1 MAGALMKADAS
12 EVRATMFAELVGELE
27 RRGGGTPLDI
37 ATRIGAGWN
46 EDRVLALLG
55 ELFAGGVVGFNH
67 EVGFW
72 WVA

>member
-1 MAGALMKADAS
+1 MRADAS
-12 EVRATMFAELVGELE
+12 EVRARMFAELVGELE
-27 RRGGGTPLDI
+27 RRGGGTPRDI
-37 ATRIGAGWN
+37 ATRLGAGWR
-46 EDRVLALLG
+46 EDQVLALLG

>member
-1 MAGALMKADAS
+1 MRAGNR

-27 RRGGGTPLDI
+27 RRGGGTPQDI
-37 ATRIGAGWN
+37 TTRLGAGWT
-46 EDRVLALLG
+46 EDQVLALLG
-55 ELFAGGVVGFNH
+55 ELFAGGVVGFIE

>member
-1 MAGALMKADAS
+1 VSLGDV

-27 RRGGGTPLDI
+27 RRGGGRPQDI
-37 ATRIGAGWN
+37 AMRLGSDWN
-46 EDRVLALLG
+46 EGRVLAVLG
-55 ELFAGGVVGFNH
+55 ELFVDGVVGFNR

>member
-1 MAGALMKADAS
+1 MRAGAS

-27 RRGGGTPLDI
+27 RRGGGTPRDI
-37 ATRIGAGWN
+37 ATRLGAGWS
-46 EDRVLALLG
+46 EEQVLAVLG
-55 ELFAGGVVGFNH
+55 ELFAGGVVGFNA

>member
-1 MAGALMKADAS
+1 VSLGDVD
-12 EVRATMFAELVGELE
+12 VRATTFAELVGELE
-27 RRGGGTPLDI
+27 RRGGGTPQDI
-37 ATRIGAGWN
+37 ATRLGPGWS
-46 EDRVLALLG
+46 EDRVLG

>member
-1 MAGALMKADAS
+1 MSAGEV

-37 ATRIGAGWN
+37 AKRLGAGWT
-46 EDRVLALLG
+46 EDQVLAVLG
-55 ELFAGGVVGFNH
+55 DLFAGGVVGFNR

>member
-1 MAGALMKADAS
+1 VSLGDV
-12 EVRATMFAELVGELE
+12 EVRATMLAELVGELE

-37 ATRIGAGWN
+37 ATRLEPGWS
-46 EDRVLALLG
+46 EDRVLAVLG
-55 ELFAGGVVGFNH
+55 ELFAGGVVGFSR

>member
-1 MAGALMKADAS
+1 MKAVES
-12 EVRATMFAELVGELE
+12 EARAAMFAEVVGELE

-37 ATRIGAGWN
+37 ATRLGAGWS
-46 EDRVLALLG
+46 EDQVLAVLG
-55 ELFAGGVVGFNH
+55 ELFAGGVVGFND

>member
-1 MAGALMKADAS
+1 MSAGAS

-27 RRGGGTPLDI
+27 RRSGGTPRYI
-37 ATRIGAGWN
+37 ATRLGDGWS
-46 EDRVLALLG
+46 EDQVLAVLG
-55 ELFAGGVVGFNH
+55 ELFASGVVGFNH